1 MSEGEV
7 RKAIESNCQGCKY
20 DTSVVSDLFYQSSAE
35 NTSARRML
43 DFSLIASRKVQIEK
57 VWRGE
62 PGKDKEAKTEVR
74 VEKKTTL
81 AEIEMNEEMREP
93 KVLKLD
99 SWLTLNFVN
108 HLTDLFILCVVYH
121 GRIKPTCF

>member
-1 MSEGEV
+1 M
-7 RKAIESNCQGCKY
+7 
-20 DTSVVSDLFYQSSAE
+20 
-35 NTSARRML
+35 